1 MGMAAQSA
9 EVMRLRTQIGQMQ
22 RRTAHADALSVP
34 EALAPLFPSGGLRP
48 GAAYALADSPSLLFA
63 LAGRSSREGSWCAFI
78 GMPDL
83 SLEAAEGYGVA
94 PGRVA
99 LIPAPGERWL
109 QAVSSAAEVFPLV
122 AVRPPRAASSAEAAR
137 LGARLRDRGCA
148 LLVVGPWEGA
158 EASLSNRPPAGGGW
172 GRGPGLISSR
182 PVPFA
187 SGGGAAPRPRRVR
200 VLLPGP
206 SGGAEAHGAG
216 TVAGRPHLVAV
227 GA

>member
-1 MGMAAQSA
+1 MAAQSA

-109 QAVSSAAEVFPLV
+109 QAVLV
-122 AVRPPRAASSAEAAR
+122 GRGGVPPRRGAPAAGGVLRRGRAAR
-137 LGARLRDRGCA
+137 
-148 LLVVGPWEGA
+148 
-158 EASLSNRPPAGGGW
+158 SPPA
-172 GRGPGLISSR
+172 R
-182 PVPFA
+182 
-187 SGGGAAPRPRRVR
+187 
-200 VLLPGP
+200 
-206 SGGAEAHGAG
+206 
-216 TVAGRPHLVAV
+216 
-227 GA
+227 